1 MTAKE
6 NELIEK
12 AKRVLDE
19 IGLEYEGYSIEIGY
33 DIDPIILEM
42 DPERA
47 SNYNIFFAS
56 EFERGRI
63 DIISVSVNR
72 KTHKLKMV
80 TTKYNMYEV
89 PEELS

>member
-6 NELIEK
+6 NALIEK

-19 IGLEYEGYSIEIGY
+19 IGINYEGHTIEVAYEMNDLLTEVYPELVDEYSVLFSTE
-33 DIDPIILEM
+33 LK
-42 DPERA
+42 
-47 SNYNIFFAS
+47 
-56 EFERGRI
+56 RGRHNL
-63 DIISVSVNR
+63 ISVTVDR

-80 TTKYNMYEV
+80 ITKYNMYEV

>member
-12 AKRVLDE
+12 AKKVLDE
-19 IGLEYEGYSIEIGY
+19 IGLSYEGHSVEIAYEINKLLIELNPEVANVYSILFSTE
-33 DIDPIILEM
+33 LK
-42 DPERA
+42 
-47 SNYNIFFAS
+47 N
-56 EFERGRI
+56 GRHNL
-63 DIISVSVNR
+63 ISVTVDR

-80 TTKYNMYEV
+80 ISRYNMYEV